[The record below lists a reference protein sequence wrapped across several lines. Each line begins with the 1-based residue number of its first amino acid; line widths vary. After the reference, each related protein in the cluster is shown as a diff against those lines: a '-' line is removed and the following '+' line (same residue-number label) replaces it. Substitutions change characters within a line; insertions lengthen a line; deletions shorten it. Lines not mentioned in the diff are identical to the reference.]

1 MRKPSNGG
9 TMNKAMDGARASN
22 PATAVPGL
30 LTPRMARLLALLE
43 SGTWLSR
50 EDVDRLVGVSNGPGV
65 VRDLRGVL
73 GYGAIEMKTVPKRD
87 RDGKVCR
94 PGRYRLT
101 DAGRKAAAGLGL
113 LPE

>member
-1 MRKPSNGG
+1 MNEAMNGAG
-9 TMNKAMDGARASN
+9 L
-22 PATAVPGL
+22 PGSVTPVAGM
-30 LTPRMARLLALLE
+30 LTPRMVRLLALLE
-43 SGTWLSR
+43 SGAWLSR
-50 EDVDRLVGVSNGPGV
+50 EDVDRLVGVSNGPGI

-73 GYGAIEMKTVPKRD
+73 GFGAIEMQTTKVVD
-87 RDGKVCR
+87 RDGGVCR

>member
-1 MRKPSNGG
+1 MNGPSGPVSV
-9 TMNKAMDGARASN
+9 TPVA
-22 PATAVPGL
+22 GL
-30 LTPRMARLLALLE
+30 LTPRETRLLALLASHEWITRKEVE
-43 SGTWLSR
+43 SGA
-50 EDVDRLVGVSNGPGV
+50 GVLNGPGL

-73 GYGAIEMKTVPKRD
+73 GYGAIEMQTFKAPD